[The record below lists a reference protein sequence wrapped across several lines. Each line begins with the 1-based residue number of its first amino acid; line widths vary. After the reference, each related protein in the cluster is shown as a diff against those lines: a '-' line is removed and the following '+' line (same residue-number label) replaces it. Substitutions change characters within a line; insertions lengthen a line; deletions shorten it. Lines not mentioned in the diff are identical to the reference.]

1 MILAWQPLPKRWSIE
16 VVHSFL
22 IQFPA
27 QMPPSQRT
35 SLSDVS
41 AVSIRPDKIDT
52 INLLSKV

>member
-1 MILAWQPLPKRWSIE
+1 M
-16 VVHSFL
+16 VHSFL
-22 IQFPA
+22 IQFSA